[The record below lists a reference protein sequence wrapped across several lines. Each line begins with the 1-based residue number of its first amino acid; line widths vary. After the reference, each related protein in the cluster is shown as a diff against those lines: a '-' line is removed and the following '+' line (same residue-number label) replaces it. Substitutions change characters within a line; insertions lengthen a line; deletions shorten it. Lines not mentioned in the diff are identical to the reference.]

1 MFLQRRRDH
10 SLHSGYTETAVK
22 LSFVLSFF
30 HKLLLTKK
38 NCFFSHLLLFAYT
51 SKMSFLCRLQLIKNN
66 LEHSVKFKKKKV
78 LIKCSLLNVPS
89 RLWLCAWPSHSYS
102 LWLFVDTRGR
112 QLSLFH
118 HFSLFGVTLHLFLI
132 IFTLFTLIG
141 ASASVNISPHFG
153 HFEAFCAHLF
163 SVFSVPGLLDFLCP
177 WVCILFS
184 HPFLCWNIP
193 SSDLFGTC
201 WNEQN

>member
-66 LEHSVKFKKKKV
+66 LEHSVKLKKKGVDKMQFTECTFTSMIV
-78 LIKCSLLNVPS
+78 CMALSQLQPLVVCRHQGETVISFPS
-89 RLWLCAWPSHSYS
+89 FQS
-102 LWLFVDTRGR
+102 LWGHIAPFSD
-112 QLSLFH
+112 
-118 HFSLFGVTLHLFLI
+118 HFY
-132 IFTLFTLIG
+132 
-141 ASASVNISPHFG
+141 SVYTHWCIS
-153 HFEAFCAHLF
+153 FC
-163 SVFSVPGLLDFLCP
+163 
-177 WVCILFS
+177 
-184 HPFLCWNIP
+184 
-193 SSDLFGTC
+193 
-201 WNEQN
+201 